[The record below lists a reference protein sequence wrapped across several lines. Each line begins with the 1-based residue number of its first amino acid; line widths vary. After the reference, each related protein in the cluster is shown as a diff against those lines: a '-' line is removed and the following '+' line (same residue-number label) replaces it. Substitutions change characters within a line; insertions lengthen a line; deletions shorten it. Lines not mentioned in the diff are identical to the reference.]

1 MMLGNEIS
9 YKIEAIEI
17 GTKIIAAAFIRYIE
31 LF

>member
-1 MMLGNEIS
+1 MLGNEIS

-17 GTKIIAAAFIRYIE
+17 GTTIITSVFIRCIE